1 MVFFSFVCG
10 SVYGWMRSDPL
21 VVAGIAAALIGST
34 YVLTGLPVSGTVL
47 LGVPAGVA
55 LVYRFD
61 RTSPAA
67 VEDARTHGARRRWM
81 DRHHVYI
88 RFTTT
93 LYVLLAVWA
102 FWNLAPL
109 TQAAAAGFAGMG
121 ALYVWPIRGWRF
133 KHIGSAKTLA
143 VAGAWSLGV
152 VGLPVL
158 EGVSTV
164 GVAGSM
170 WEALGLACYRMGW
183 LLPNLLCSDWADRA
197 ADHAAGLETL
207 PQSWSVRQVRTVAAS
222 CAGGAALA
230 AAVLALTTG
239 RPVWMA
245 EALAAALLALG
256 GARCPVH
263 PGPTY
268 RLALDLYMAVPG
280 LIALLAVWVTG

>member
-1 MVFFSFVCG
+1 MAFSSFVCG

-34 YVLTGLPVSGTVL
+34 YMLTGLPVSGAVL

-61 RTSPAA
+61 RTSSAS
-67 VEDARTHGARRRWM
+67 VEDAHTHSARRQWM
-81 DRHHVYI
+81 HQHHVYI
-88 RFTTT
+88 RLTTA
-93 LYVLLAVWA
+93 LYVLLAGWS
-102 FWNLAPL
+102 FWQLTPR
-109 TQAAAAGFAGMG
+109 TQAAAAGFAAMG

-133 KHIGSAKTLA
+133 KHIGSAKTLV
-143 VAGAWSLGV
+143 VASAWSLGV

-158 EGVSTV
+158 EGVSTA
-164 GVAGSM
+164 GVEGSM
-170 WEALGLACYRMGW
+170 WEMLGLVFYRMGW

-197 ADHAAGLETL
+197 ADRTAGLATL
-207 PQSWSVRQVRTVAAS
+207 PQSWSVRRVRMVAAG

-230 AAVLALTTG
+230 ATVLALATG
-239 RPVWMA
+239 RPVWTA
-245 EALAAALLALG
+245 EALAVALLIFG
-256 GARCPVH
+256 IARCPKH

-280 LIALLAVWVTG
+280 LIAIVAVWTAG